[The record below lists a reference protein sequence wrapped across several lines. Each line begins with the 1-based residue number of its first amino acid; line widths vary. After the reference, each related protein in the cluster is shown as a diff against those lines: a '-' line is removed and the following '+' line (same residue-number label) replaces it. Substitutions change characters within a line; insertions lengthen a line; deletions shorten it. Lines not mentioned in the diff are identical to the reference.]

1 MNMKKTIEEAKKA
14 FKDAY
19 GLTPIICELIKEK
32 KGVYEFYVSSG
43 KQETW
48 VTIKDAT
55 FVDDFDPNKEYRHN
69 DSFVLNKVN
78 YITVITKNVFNYDTC
93 KICQMDKK
101 FCKHIKCN
109 KKRFFVKLDK
119 FEEI

>member
-1 MNMKKTIEEAKKA
+1 MNMKKTIEEAKRIYKEV
-14 FKDAY
+14 Y
-19 GLTPIICELIKEK
+19 GSTPIRWELVKEE
-32 KGVYEFYVSSG
+32 KGLFKFFVSDGRQHAS
-43 KQETW
+43 
-48 VTIKDAT
+48 ISLKDAT
-55 FVDDFDPNKEYRHN
+55 FADDFDPNKEYRHN

-101 FCKHIKCN
+101 FCNHIKCN